1 MSLNQSVQILD
12 HFNLHCSKWNPMKKA
27 AMLLIIIY
35 FNDNE
40 HSRGSQSSQHQSLE
54 TKIYHQIQRK
64 PQRKPLIARLWVNKR
79 LRLGRSS
86 IYLIHGPQKCAFKR
100 VAGEEKN
107 HKRVKILPTTSFRQR
122 LPGNSLLMQKT
133 MLKQTLDKMM
143 ADRRLGK
150 NLKGMNRS
158 NLTEIENTI
167 WSVVER

>member
-1 MSLNQSVQILD
+1 
-12 HFNLHCSKWNPMKKA
+12 MKKA

-64 PQRKPLIARLWVNKR
+64 PQRKPLIARLRVNKR